1 MKRKETDVAK
11 IMLYHSI
18 MGLRP
23 GILEAAERLRSRGHE
38 VAAPDLIDGAVFSGY
53 GEARAHL
60 EGLGLP
66 KVLSRAAEA
75 AKAFGPG
82 TVYMGFSLGAAC
94 ALGAAARNPGA
105 RGCVAVA
112 GVATVA
118 ELRAAAWPAGV
129 DAQLHF
135 SVRDP
140 GYDKAKA
147 ALLGEAVRASGSRFE
162 LFEYGAGGHLFAD
175 PGLADY
181 DEETAS
187 LFWMNVDA
195 FLVRDA

>member
-1 MKRKETDVAK
+1 VAK
-11 IMLYHSI
+11 LMLYHSI

-23 GILEAAERLRSRGHE
+23 AILEAAERLRSRGHE

-60 EGLGLP
+60 ESLGLP

-82 TVYMGFSLGAAC
+82 AVYMGFSLGAAC

-105 RGCVAVA
+105 KGCVAVA

-135 SVRDP
+135 SIRDL
-140 GYDKAKA
+140 GYDKVKAK
-147 ALLGEAVRASGSRFE
+147 LLEKAVEDSGSSFG
-162 LFEYGAGGHLFAD
+162 LFEYEAGGHLFAD
-175 PGLADY
+175 PGMSDY
-181 DEETAS
+181 DAGTAA
-187 LFWMNVDA
+187 LFWKNVDL
-195 FLVRDA
+195 FLDRL

>member
-1 MKRKETDVAK
+1 VAK

-23 GILEAAERLRSRGHE
+23 GILEAVERLRSRGHE
-38 VAAPDLIDGAVFSGY
+38 VAAPDLIDGAIFSGY

-60 EGLGLP
+60 EALGLP
-66 KVLSRAAEA
+66 KVLSRAADA

-82 TVYMGFSLGAAC
+82 AFYMGFSLGAAC

-135 SVRDP
+135 SIRDP
-140 GYDKAKA
+140 GYDRVKAK
-147 ALLGEAVRASGSRFE
+147 LLEKAVEDSGSRFA
-162 LFEYGAGGHLFAD
+162 LFEYEVGGHLFAD
-175 PGLADY
+175 PGMPDY
-181 DEETAS
+181 DAGTAA
-187 LFWMNVDA
+187 LFWKNVDL
-195 FLVRDA
+195 FLDRL

>member
-1 MKRKETDVAK
+1 VAK

-23 GILEAAERLRSRGHE
+23 AILEAAERLRSRGHE
-38 VAAPDLIDGAVFSGY
+38 VAVPDLIEGAVFSGY
-53 GEARAHL
+53 GEARSHL
-60 EGLGLP
+60 ESLGLP

-94 ALGAAARNPGA
+94 ALGAAARSPGA

-112 GVATVA
+112 GVATLA

-135 SVRDP
+135 SIRDP
-140 GYDKAKA
+140 GYDRAKAK
-147 ALLGEAVRASGSRFE
+147 LLEKAVEDSGSSFA
-162 LFEYGAGGHLFAD
+162 LFEYDAGGHLFAD
-175 PGLADY
+175 PGMSDY
-181 DEETAS
+181 DAGTAA
-187 LFWMNVDA
+187 LFWKNVD
-195 FLVRDA
+195 LLLDRR